1 MKSVIH
7 EEFASGTF
15 LDAKAQA
22 FRTKSFTESLY
33 SSFESAFSCFLTL
46 KDKTK
51 SPHEQG
57 FREKM

>member
-1 MKSVIH
+1 MKSDIH

-51 SPHEQG
+51 ITS
-57 FREKM
+57 